1 MHANKYNSINKRY
14 KEMKQLTA
22 LQEKYAQVYSR
33 WINESDP
40 VRKLQLELQ
49 LKSIWEEQ
57 RKAESRLYPSIIKD
71 KATAK
76 ATAKA
81 AAKALR
87 TARKNKELERIDIYD
102 ICDDLI

>member
-1 MHANKYNSINKRY
+1 
-14 KEMKQLTA
+14 MKQLTE
-22 LQEKYAQVYSR
+22 LQEKYAQVYTR

-40 VRKLQLELQ
+40 TMKLRLEQQ

-71 KATAK
+71 KAATAK

-81 AAKALR
+81 TTKALR
-87 TARKNKELERIDIYD
+87 KARKVKELERINIYD
-102 ICDDLI
+102 VINDLI